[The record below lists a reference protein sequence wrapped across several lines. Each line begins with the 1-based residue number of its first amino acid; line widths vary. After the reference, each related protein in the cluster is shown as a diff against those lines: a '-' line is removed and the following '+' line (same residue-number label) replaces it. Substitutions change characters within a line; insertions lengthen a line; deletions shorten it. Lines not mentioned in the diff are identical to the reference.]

1 MLQRLLLVTLAAL
14 IAACNEGSA
23 ETRSTIE
30 VSAATRPTPD
40 GVKDI
45 PLNLHILVDQFGY
58 RPGDPKVAVIRSP
71 EQGFD
76 VADKF
81 KPGDLYEV
89 RPVSGGDAVYIGGL
103 DQWGGGLAEESS
115 GDRGWWFDFSTVTA
129 PGEYV
134 IVDTK
139 LKQRSAVFAIRDD
152 VYQPVLK
159 AAMRMF
165 FYQRSGFRKD
175 AKYAGA
181 CWADEAAY
189 AAPFQDLE
197 ARAVNDPDNPTLARD
212 MSGGWF
218 DAGDTNKYVTFAVTP
233 VHQLLSSWQDYPAA
247 FGDDLNIPESGNG
260 LPDVIDEV
268 DYEIDWLMKMQN
280 PDGSVALKVGALEPT
295 RITPPSKDEQR
306 RYYIPSCTS
315 STIAAAG
322 MFAHAAAVYRQFPA
336 LEKRATQL
344 EIRAIKAWDN
354 YHKSDIRQTSCDV
367 QKIQAGDA
375 DRTTQEQSGMATLAS
390 IYLYA
395 VTGEAKYQDY
405 LRAYHRQMR
414 PYRDSGWSRYD
425 SAEGEALLYYTGL
438 ANADPLLRDSIKAD
452 KTADVDSGNGVY
464 EGKRDDDL
472 YRAFL
477 HPEQYHW
484 GSNQPR
490 ANYGNSNVDAVIHGL
505 AGKKADALRARAL
518 GILNYFHGVNPFG
531 MVYLSNMASYGA
543 TRSVDSLFHTWF
555 RNKSKWSRAGE
566 SECGPAPGYLPGG
579 PNRAAIEN
587 GVPPK
592 FQPPAN
598 QPPQK
603 SFKATNDTAEAAWAI
618 SEPAIYYQ
626 SGYVRLL
633 AAFATAGSPAAPAV
647 TEKPAEASA
656 TDK

>member
-1 MLQRLLLVTLAAL
+1 MLQRLLLTSLVLL
-14 IAACNEGSA
+14 LAACNDGSA
-23 ETRSTIE
+23 GPVTSNAAS
-30 VSAATRPTPD
+30 VATRPTPA
-40 GVKDI
+40 GIQDI
-45 PLNLHILVDQFGY
+45 PLNLHILIDQFGY

-71 EQGFD
+71 EQGYD

-89 RPVSGGDAVYIGGL
+89 RPVDGGDPVFIGGL
-103 DQWGGGLAEESS
+103 DLWGGGLAQESS
-115 GDRGWWFDFSTVTA
+115 GDRGWWFDFSSVTT

-139 LKQRSAVFAIRDD
+139 LNQRSAVFAIRDD

-165 FYQRSGFRKD
+165 YYQRSSFRKD
-175 AKYAGA
+175 AKHAGA
-181 CWADEAAY
+181 CWADDAAY
-189 AAPFQDLE
+189 MAPFQDLE
-197 ARAVNDPDNPTLARD
+197 ARAVNDPDNPVLARD
-212 MSGGWF
+212 LSGGWF

-233 VHQLLSSWQDYPAA
+233 VHQLLSSWEDHPAA
-247 FGDDLNIPESGNG
+247 FGDDFNIPESGNG
-260 LPDVIDEV
+260 IPDVIDEV
-268 DYEIDWLMKMQN
+268 AYEIDWLMKMQN

-295 RITPPSKDEQR
+295 RVTPPSKDPLK
-306 RYYIPSCTS
+306 RYYIPTCTS

-322 MFAHAAAVYRQFPA
+322 MFAHAATAYRQFPA
-336 LEKRATQL
+336 LEKAATQL

-375 DRTTQEQSGMATLAS
+375 DRSTQEQSGLATLAA

-395 VTGEAKYQDY
+395 ATGEAKYQDY
-405 LRAYHRQMR
+405 LRAYYRQMR
-414 PYRDSGWSRYD
+414 PYRDSGWTRYD
-425 SAEGEALLYYTGL
+425 SAEGEALLYYTRL
-438 ANADPLLRDSIKAD
+438 ANADRQLRDAIKAD
-452 KTADVDSGNGVY
+452 KVADMEAGNGVY
-464 EGKRDDDL
+464 EVKRDDDL

-477 HPEQYHW
+477 HTEQYHW

-490 ANYGNSNVDAVIHGL
+490 ANYGNSNVDAVINGL
-505 AGKKADALRARAL
+505 AGKKADALRHRAL

-555 RNKSKWSRAGE
+555 RNKSKWSKAGE

-579 PNRAAIEN
+579 PNRSAIEN
-587 GVPPK
+587 GVSPK

-603 SFKATNDTAEAAWAI
+603 SYKSTNDTAEAAWVF

-633 AAFATAGSPAAPAV
+633 AAFATPGSPRAPAPV
-647 TEKPAEASA
+647 EPAAETPEPEK
-656 TDK
+656 